1 MGLFNEQLKT
11 RRESDIRKITE
22 SCEEL
27 SDIINHGGVDE
38 QRRYGNALY
47 EICAHFGVRGGT
59 LPQDIAS
66 AGEDFPT
73 RMDQVFRPAGI
84 MHRNVTLSGKWWR
97 DLDGVLLAAKRDG
110 GIVAL
115 IPDRMGRYFFYD
127 YEKHERI
134 RLTGK
139 TAALLENEAVA
150 VYEPLPQ
157 KELRRRDVIR
167 FLLKSLSGWD
177 IVMLLISALGVS
189 LLGMIMPAA
198 VSLIFNVI
206 VPSGQKLFI
215 FTISVLLVGAA
226 TATLLLQAF
235 RNAHIARRQQKMK
248 NRFRNALFSRIL
260 TLPVGFYKEQ
270 TPGDLSQRIMAGSEL
285 GSVLVNVVEG
295 TVMGGMMTLFY
306 AVQSIVLAP
315 SIAPAVLVVL
325 FLHLITAVIVMFLN
339 ARHEDEQMQ
348 ASSKVSGLIYSLFSG
363 IQKIKV
369 TGSEKRAY
377 RKWAECYGEKADVIY
392 NRPMLLKLAAPADT
406 EASPAPAIIPVFSAL
421 GLLLIFV
428 YAYQT
433 VDTADFMAFTASY
446 SLFGSALISLMLCL
460 SSALT
465 IRPLFRLIRPILTEK
480 PETREDK
487 ELVRNISG
495 SIELSHISFRYQKD
509 GPMVLDDLN
518 LKIRK
523 GQYVAIVG
531 QTGCGKST
539 LLRLLLGFETPEM
552 GAVYYD
558 SRNLA
563 KLDTNSLRKHLGV
576 VLQGGK
582 LITDSIFANIA
593 ITRPSLTMD
602 EAWAAAELADVAEDI
617 RNMPMKMNTMICEG
631 GGGIS
636 GGQKQRILIA
646 RAVAHKP
653 SVLILDEATS
663 ALDNITQK
671 KVSDSLDKLKC
682 TRIVVAHRLS
692 TIRQCDRIIVL
703 DKGRIVEDGSYEALV
718 KKNGVFAELVR
729 RQQID
734 GQ

>member
-11 RRESDIRKITE
+11 RRDNDIQKITE

-59 LPQDIAS
+59 MSSDQEDIL
-66 AGEDFPT
+66 T
-73 RMDQVFRPAGI
+73 QIDQVFRPAGI

-97 DLDGVLLAAKRDG
+97 DLDGVLLTAKQDG

-115 IPDRMGRYFFYD
+115 IPDRMGRYFYYD

-134 RLTGK
+134 RLTKK
-139 TAALLENEAVA
+139 TAGLMESEAVA

-157 KELRRRDVIR
+157 KELGYRDIIR
-167 FLLKSLSGWD
+167 FLIRSISGWD
-177 IVMLLISALGVS
+177 VVMLLIAALGVS

-215 FTISVLLVGAA
+215 FTVSVLLVGAA
-226 TATLLLQAF
+226 TATLLMQAF
-235 RNAHIARRQQKMK
+235 RNAYIARRQQKMK
-248 NRFRNALFSRIL
+248 NRFRNALYSRIL

-270 TPGDLSQRIMAGSEL
+270 TPGDLSQRIMSGGEL
-285 GSVLVNVVEG
+285 GSVMVSVVEG
-295 TVMGGMMTLFY
+295 TVMAGMMTIFY
-306 AVQSIVLAP
+306 AVQSIALAP
-315 SIAPAVLVVL
+315 GLMPAVLVML
-325 FLHLITAVIVMFLN
+325 ALHVVTGLIVMFLN
-339 ARHEDEQMQ
+339 ARQEDEEMQ
-348 ASSKVSGLIYSLFSG
+348 ASSRVSGLIYSLFSG

-377 RKWAECYGEKADVIY
+377 RKWAESYSEKADVIY
-392 NRPMLLKLAAPADT
+392 NRSLILKLAAPADT
-406 EASPAPAIIPVFSAL
+406 EASPAPAIIPVFSVL
-421 GLLLIFV
+421 GLLLIFI

-433 VDTADFMAFTASY
+433 VDTADFMSFSASY
-446 SLFGSALISLMLCL
+446 GLFGSSLVSLMTCI
-460 SSALT
+460 SSVLT
-465 IRPLFRLIRPILTEK
+465 IRPLYRLISPILKEK

-487 ELVRNISG
+487 ELVRSISG
-495 SIELSHISFRYQKD
+495 NVELSHVSFRYLKD
-509 GPMVLDDLN
+509 GPLVLDDLN

-558 SRNLA
+558 SRNLV
-563 KLDTNSLRKHLGV
+563 KLDTNSLRKHMGV

-582 LITDSIFANIA
+582 LITDSIFSNIA
-593 ITRPSLTMD
+593 ITKPSLTMD
-602 EAWAAAELADVAEDI
+602 EAWEAAELADVAEDI
-617 RNMPMKMNTMICEG
+617 RNMPMKMNTMISEG
-631 GGGIS
+631 GGGLS

-653 SVLILDEATS
+653 SLLILDEATS

-671 KVSDSLDKLKC
+671 KVADSLDKLKC

-703 DKGRIVEDGSYEALV
+703 DKGRIVEDGSYEALI